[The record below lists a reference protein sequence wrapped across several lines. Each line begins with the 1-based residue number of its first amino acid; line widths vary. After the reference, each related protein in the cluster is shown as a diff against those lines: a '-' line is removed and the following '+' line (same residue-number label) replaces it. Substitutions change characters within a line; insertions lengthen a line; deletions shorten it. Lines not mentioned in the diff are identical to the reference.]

1 MTEYPKQIIQINF
14 FSLTDWKIDLFKAL
28 LAFLK
33 LKLKQ
38 TKINLSEIPLVDL
51 GVDSFKDKLFS
62 SVIILISLN
71 FNHVI
76 ESFLLYRPHHSLIQL
91 ALPTLIKLPS
101 SVSERYRKKKTQY
114 KNGKIRNKLSSFFCS
129 LICFYPFLLLPPPS
143 LLPLPPPSSLPP
155 FPSLPPSPLLP
166 SPPSPLLP
174 SPLPLLPPSPLLPR
188 AWGARGINVY
198 LSLLLSTGSCNLKPG
213 HARSCLTA
221 CYPCFP
227 CKIWRKCFFILWNL
241 DSFVVYIM
249 ILQKLFSQANIQQ
262 VQRFKE

>member
-91 ALPTLIKLPS
+91 ALPTLIKFPS
-101 SVSERYRKKKTQY
+101 SVSERYRKKITQY

-155 FPSLPPSPLLP
+155 FPS
-166 SPPSPLLP
+166 
-174 SPLPLLPPSPLLPR
+174 LPPSPLLPR

>member
-38 TKINLSEIPLVDL
+38 NKINLSEIPLVDL

-101 SVSERYRKKKTQY
+101 SVSERYRKKITQY
-114 KNGKIRNKLSSFFCS
+114 KNGKIRNKLSSFFALLFVFTPS
-129 LICFYPFLLLPPPS
+129 SSSLLPPPS

-155 FPSLPPSPLLP
+155 FPSLPPPPFPP
-166 SPPSPLLP
+166 SPPSLP
-174 SPLPLLPPSPLLPR
+174 PPSPLLPR

-198 LSLLLSTGSCNLKPG
+198 LSLLLSTGSCNLKPS
-213 HARSCLTA
+213 HARSYLTA

-227 CKIWRKCFFILWNL
+227 CKRWRKCFFYSMKPWLL
-241 DSFVVYIM
+241 CCLHHDSAET
-249 ILQKLFSQANIQQ
+249 LFSGQYPASAT
-262 VQRFKE
+262 F

>member
-1 MTEYPKQIIQINF
+1 MIEFPKQIIQINF

-38 TKINLSEIPLVDL
+38 NKINLSEIPLVDL

-71 FNHVI
+71 VNHVI
-76 ESFLLYRPHHSLIQL
+76 ESFLLHRPHHSLIQL
-91 ALPTLIKLPS
+91 ALLTLIKLPS
-101 SVSERYRKKKTQY
+101 SVSERYRKKITQY

-129 LICFYPFLLLPPPS
+129 LICFHPFLL
-143 LLPLPPPSSLPP
+143 LLPLPPSLSSLPP
-155 FPSLPPSPLLP
+155 LPPPPFPP
-166 SPPSPLLP
+166 SPPS
-174 SPLPLLPPSPLLPR
+174 LPPSPLLPR

-198 LSLLLSTGSCNLKPG
+198 LSLLLSTGSCNLKPS
-213 HARSCLTA
+213 HARNCLTA

-227 CKIWRKCFFILWNL
+227 CKRWRKCFFILWNL
-241 DSFVVYIM
+241 DSFVVYIT
-249 ILQKLFSQANIQQ
+249 ILQKRFSPANIQQ
-262 VQRFKE
+262 AQRF

>member
-38 TKINLSEIPLVDL
+38 NKINLSEIPLVDL

-101 SVSERYRKKKTQY
+101 SVSERYRKKITQY

-155 FPSLPPSPLLP
+155 SPPSLPPPSSLP
-166 SPPSPLLP
+166 PFPS
-174 SPLPLLPPSPLLPR
+174 LPPSPLLPR

-198 LSLLLSTGSCNLKPG
+198 LSLLLSTGSCNLKPS

-249 ILQKLFSQANIQQ
+249 ILQKLFSPANIQQ

>member
-1 MTEYPKQIIQINF
+1 MIIYFIENDWVSENNLFKKNF
-14 FSLTDWKIDLFKAL
+14 FSLTDWKIDSFKAL

-143 LLPLPPPSSLPP
+143 LLPLPPPSSLTP

-166 SPPSPLLP
+166 SPLP
-174 SPLPLLPPSPLLPR
+174 LPPSFPPPPS
-188 AWGARGINVY
+188 
-198 LSLLLSTGSCNLKPG
+198 SLGCPWYK
-213 HARSCLTA
+213 CL
-221 CYPCFP
+221 
-227 CKIWRKCFFILWNL
+227 
-241 DSFVVYIM
+241 FVTLVIYW
-249 ILQKLFSQANIQQ
+249 F
-262 VQRFKE
+262 V

>member
-1 MTEYPKQIIQINF
+1 MLPAGKGIYAHIWVGRGVFSHNFHDNIFYWKWLSIWKQFIQKNF
-14 FSLTDWKIDLFKAL
+14 LSLTDWKIDLFKAL

-101 SVSERYRKKKTQY
+101 SVSERYRKKITQY

-166 SPPSPLLP
+166 SPLP
-174 SPLPLLPPSPLLPR
+174 LPPSFPPPPS
-188 AWGARGINVY
+188 
-198 LSLLLSTGSCNLKPG
+198 SLGCPWYK
-213 HARSCLTA
+213 CL
-221 CYPCFP
+221 
-227 CKIWRKCFFILWNL
+227 
-241 DSFVVYIM
+241 FVTLVIYW
-249 ILQKLFSQANIQQ
+249 F
-262 VQRFKE
+262 V

>member
-38 TKINLSEIPLVDL
+38 NKINLSEIPLVDL

-101 SVSERYRKKKTQY
+101 SVSERYRKKITQY

-166 SPPSPLLP
+166 
-174 SPLPLLPPSPLLPR
+174 R

-198 LSLLLSTGSCNLKPG
+198 LSLLLSTGSCNLKPS

-249 ILQKLFSQANIQQ
+249 ILQKLFSPANIQQ

>member
-1 MTEYPKQIIQINF
+1 MTEYPKQIIKINF

-51 GVDSFKDKLFS
+51 AVDSFKDKLFS

-143 LLPLPPPSSLPP
+143 SLLPPSFPSLPPPLFPPSPPSLPPPSSLPP
-155 FPSLPPSPLLP
+155 FPS
-166 SPPSPLLP
+166 
-174 SPLPLLPPSPLLPR
+174 LPPSPLLPR

-198 LSLLLSTGSCNLKPG
+198 LSLLLSTGSCNLKPS